1 MGGSLIIVTGKS
13 KEDECMKIGIM
24 GLGRISHKMAD
35 AINKTEVAE
44 LWAAGSRDI
53 KKAEAFAAQ
62 HGAKRA
68 YGSYEELCADPEL
81 EAVYISTPH
90 GRHYE
95 DVMLALRHGKHVLV
109 EKSMTINARF
119 AKEMADEAR
128 SRGLLLAEA
137 MWTRYIPVNR
147 KIVDWIAAGRI
158 GEVRSVTATIGFVAA
173 PDFSHRLLNLELGGG
188 ALLDVGI
195 YALEYILMAY
205 RGERPKRVAAVGKL
219 FYNGADAN
227 VSASLEFSTGTAQ
240 FTCALD
246 TSLPTT
252 AAIYGTQGSI
262 EIPGTFMSPGKAVLH
277 AKSGDETVEIDPG
290 ENGFVHELA
299 AFMRGGK
306 EGKLELLELPV
317 WESVLAAEINDE
329 IKSQIGLV
337 YPQDNQ

>member
-1 MGGSLIIVTGKS
+1 
-13 KEDECMKIGIM
+13 MKIGIM

-35 AINKTEVAE
+35 AINMTEGAE

-95 DVMLALRHGKHVLV
+95 DTMLALRHGKHVLV
-109 EKSMTINARF
+109 EKAMTVNARF
-119 AKEMADEAR
+119 AKEMADEAKR
-128 SRGLLLAEA
+128 RGLLLAEA

-147 KIVDWIAAGRI
+147 KIVEWISAGRI
-158 GEVRSVTATIGFVAA
+158 GEVKSVTAIIGFVAA
-173 PDFSHRLLNLELGGG
+173 PDFSHRLLDLELGGG

-205 RGERPKRVAAVGKL
+205 QGERPKKIAAVGRL
-219 FYNGADAN
+219 FHNGADAN
-227 VSASLEFSTGTAQ
+227 TSASLEFSTGTAL

-246 TSLPTT
+246 TNLPCS
-252 AAIYGTQGSI
+252 AAIYGSTGSI
-262 EIPGTFMSPGKAVLH
+262 EIVGAFMTPGKAVLH
-277 AKSGDETVEIDPG
+277 AQSGDETVEIDPG
-290 ENGFVHELA
+290 ENGFVHELV
-299 AFMRGGK
+299 AFMRGVRS
-306 EGKLELLELPV
+306 GKLELDELPV

-329 IKSQIGLV
+329 IKRQIGLV
-337 YPQDNQ
+337 YPQDK

>member
-1 MGGSLIIVTGKS
+1 
-13 KEDECMKIGIM
+13 MKIGII

-35 AINKTEVAE
+35 AINLTEGAE

-53 KKAEAFAAQ
+53 KKAEAFAMQ

-81 EAVYISTPH
+81 DAVYISTPH

-95 DVMLALRHGKHVLV
+95 DAMLALKHGKHVLC
-109 EKSMTINARF
+109 EKAMTLNARL

-147 KIVDWIAAGRI
+147 KIVEWIAAGRI
-158 GEVRSVTATIGFVAA
+158 GEVKSVVATIGFVAA
-173 PDFSHRLLNLELGGG
+173 PDFTHRLLDINLGGG

-205 RGERPKRVAAVGKL
+205 RGERPKKVAAVGRL
-219 FYNGADAN
+219 FHNGADAN
-227 VSASLEFSTGTAQ
+227 VSASLEFATGTAQ

-246 TSLPTT
+246 TNLPCY
-252 AAIYGTQGSI
+252 AAIYGSEGQI
-262 EIPGTFMSPGKAVLH
+262 EICGAYMTPGKAILH
-277 AKSGDETVEIDPG
+277 VKSGDETVEIDPG
-290 ENGFVHELA
+290 QNGFVHELA
-299 AFMRGGK
+299 AFIRGAEQGQT
-306 EGKLELLELPV
+306 ELAELTA

-329 IKSQIGLV
+329 IKRQIGLV
-337 YPQDNQ
+337 YPQDR